1 MVPLRHDFSVMGVI
15 MMIKTNN
22 GREND
27 DKKNVSDNDDQSKKK
42 ARTELK
48 ISNQSEQLDLRKHL

>member
-1 MVPLRHDFSVMGVI
+1 
-15 MMIKTNN
+15 MMIKKH
-22 GREND
+22 G
-27 DKKNVSDNDDQSKKK
+27 SDNDDQSKKK

>member
-1 MVPLRHDFSVMGVI
+1 MVIKKMGVI
-15 MMIKTNN
+15 MMIKANN

-27 DKKNVSDNDDQSKKK
+27 DKKNGSDNDDQSKKK

>member
-1 MVPLRHDFSVMGVI
+1 MVPLRHDFSAKGVI

-27 DKKNVSDNDDQSKKK
+27 DKKNGSDNDDQNKKK

>member
-1 MVPLRHDFSVMGVI
+1 
-15 MMIKTNN
+15 MIKKRK
-22 GREND
+22 G
-27 DKKNVSDNDDQSKKK
+27 SDNDDQNKKR